1 MKNEIFKILEE
12 ENLKADMI
20 GCSRHSAAIVHRNKI
35 ISIGHNK
42 RKTHPLMLKFQH
54 RSFKILLHA
63 EIDAISKVRNKN
75 LLKDSEMYVS
85 RLSKGNNI
93 LNSEPCETCK
103 KAIRFYGI
111 NKVYWT

>member
-1 MKNEIFKILEE
+1 MKNEIFKVLEE

-20 GCSRHSAAIVHRNKI
+20 GCSRHSAAIVHKNKI

-54 RSFKILLHA
+54 KPFKVLLHA
-63 EIDAISKVRNKN
+63 EIDAIVKVRDKT
-75 LLKDSEMYVS
+75 LLKDSEIYVS
-85 RLSKGNNI
+85 RLSKGDNI